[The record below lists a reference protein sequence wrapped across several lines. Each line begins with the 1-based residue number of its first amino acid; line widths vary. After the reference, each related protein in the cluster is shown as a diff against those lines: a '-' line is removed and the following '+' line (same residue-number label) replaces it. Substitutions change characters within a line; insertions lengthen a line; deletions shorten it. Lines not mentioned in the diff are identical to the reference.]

1 MFVELHAQ
9 SAFSFLEGADL
20 PETLVTEA
28 ARLGMGA
35 LALVD
40 RDGLYGAP
48 RFHRAATAAGLT
60 PIIGSEV
67 TLEDGSRLPLLVED
81 RTGYRNLSRL
91 LTRMKL
97 AAPKGRAAL
106 ALADLESHADGLVCL
121 TGGAGGPLARL
132 VSAGRY
138 DDALERLATLVRVFG
153 RDGCF
158 VEVQRHLD
166 RDGERTL
173 ERLVRLARA
182 ARVGLVAANQPLYA
196 RPSGRAVADVFTC
209 LREKTD
215 LDHAGRRL
223 SINAERGLRSP
234 AAMARAFADLP
245 DALATTEEL
254 ALRLQFTLKDLGYR
268 FPDCRLP
275 PDQSA
280 LEHLRELT
288 RHGVR
293 APHGP
298 GALAERARRQ
308 VVHQLQVI
316 GRRDLAGYLLIV
328 LGLCPF

>member
-97 AAPKGRAAL
+97 AAPKGQAAL
-106 ALADLESHADGLVCL
+106 ALADLERHTDGLVCL
-121 TGGAGGPLARL
+121 TGGANGPLARL

-138 DDALERLATLVRVFG
+138 D
-153 RDGCF
+153 
-158 VEVQRHLD
+158 
-166 RDGERTL
+166 
-173 ERLVRLARA
+173 A
-182 ARVGLVAANQPLYA
+182 A
-196 RPSGRAVADVFTC
+196 PS
-209 LREKTD
+209 
-215 LDHAGRRL
+215 
-223 SINAERGLRSP
+223 RS
-234 AAMARAFADLP
+234 
-245 DALATTEEL
+245 
-254 ALRLQFTLKDLGYR
+254 
-268 FPDCRLP
+268 
-275 PDQSA
+275 
-280 LEHLRELT
+280 
-288 RHGVR
+288 
-293 APHGP
+293 
-298 GALAERARRQ
+298 
-308 VVHQLQVI
+308 
-316 GRRDLAGYLLIV
+316 
-328 LGLCPF
+328 